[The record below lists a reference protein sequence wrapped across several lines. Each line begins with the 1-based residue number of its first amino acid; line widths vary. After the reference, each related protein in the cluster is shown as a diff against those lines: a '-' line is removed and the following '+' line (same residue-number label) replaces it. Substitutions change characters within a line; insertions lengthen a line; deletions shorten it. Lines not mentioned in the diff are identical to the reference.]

1 MSESREGGIEQP
13 ASNPPSSAP
22 EAESG
27 AAAADA
33 PAGQASDANGY
44 QGEFFTEAPPTP
56 QMVKAA
62 ARGRKPSPLI
72 FVGFALLAAVML
84 ALVLLHHS
92 DDAPSSDSQ
101 DMGEG
106 IYKAAGLRGHMLAR
120 WDGKLHYQV
129 QIEPI
134 DPTVASSFDFTL
146 NNLPRPIDITLRLL
160 DSSGF
165 ALCQKTVL
173 LPYEPAKALAPP
185 SAAHPPSGK
194 AALARYQQEQAAR
207 QAQIAQLQAQEQTR
221 LKGQDVLQRQVNSD
235 GQIVALNAQGD
246 FPCDRKSF
254 KHVDYWDMTTNF
266 PTLDEQQALMN
277 HQAQHA
283 AQQSAEARRA
293 TRLANV
299 RRFGSAFYVQGDE
312 HVSSYDASRALLT
325 TNPGRNFYI
334 ARKQDQAIVAT
345 WAANYVLIHYKCDQ
359 QASCALTHSG
369 TPGVVFGKLNQ

>member
-1 MSESREGGIEQP
+1 MTESSESGTDQP
-13 ASNPPSSAP
+13 ASNSPSSAP
-22 EAESG
+22 EAQSG
-27 AAAADA
+27 PAAA
-33 PAGQASDANGY
+33 GANGY

-56 QMVKAA
+56 QIAKAA
-62 ARGRKPSPLI
+62 ARSSKPSPLL

-92 DDAPSSDSQ
+92 GEAPSSDAQ
-101 DMGEG
+101 DMGDG

-134 DPTVASSFDFTL
+134 DPTVASSFNYTL

-173 LPYEPAKALAPP
+173 LPYDPAKSFAPP
-185 SAAHPPSGK
+185 ASARPPAGK

-207 QAQIAQLQAQEQTR
+207 QAQVAQLTAQEQAR
-221 LKGQDVLQRQVNSD
+221 LKGQDVFQDQVNAD

-254 KHVDYWDMTTNF
+254 RHVDYWDMTTNF
-266 PTLDEQQALMN
+266 PTLDEQQALMD
-277 HQAQHA
+277 HQNQMA
-283 AQQSAEARRA
+283 AKQASDARRA
-293 TRLANV
+293 SKAANA

-334 ARKQDQAIVAT
+334 ARKQDQATVAT